1 MKTQLPI
8 DADVHFKYECTSC
21 GDEYW
26 ISKKEACTSGFKIV
40 CFCGKVI
47 HIQTLRG
54 IKIIYQQ
61 SNIKVVDNKPVLS
74 PGPSP
79 VLEAYKTIRN
89 LGYANKNLHDYLSR
103 CYEDGIKTKTDLVK
117 QFLSEQ

>member
-1 MKTQLPI
+1 MNKQLPI
-8 DADVHFKYECTSC
+8 DADVHFKYNCNDC
-21 GDEYW
+21 DDEYW
-26 ISKKEACTSGFKIV
+26 ISKKEACTPGFKIV

-47 HIQTLRG
+47 HVQTLRG
-54 IKIIYQQ
+54 IKITYQQ
-61 SNIKVVDNKPVLS
+61 SNIRIVDNKPVAA

-89 LGYANKNLHDYLSR
+89 LGYKHKDLHNYLSR
-103 CYEDGIKTKTDLVK
+103 WYTEGVKTKTDLVK